1 MNTTSTIACPAC
13 GNPIS
18 FDIYKL
24 LAGEKFC
31 CAHCSTALALSSESY
46 AVVGDTMQ
54 KFEALKASAGR

>member
-18 FDIYKL
+18 FDIYGL
-24 LAGEKFC
+24 LAGKRFC
-31 CAHCSTALALSSESY
+31 CSHCSAALALSSESY
-46 AVVGDTMQ
+46 GVVGNTMQ